1 VISDHLTT
9 LSYFFPWSLIIALI
23 LAIIFAVI
31 GVMIF
36 RHTTKKTEEE
46 PQPKKPHPFLE
57 KGRLYFARYGYFS
70 TDPLSQ
76 SFVNALKLM
85 HSFIGGRKFRYQ
97 LPWIVMFG
105 TEGAGKST
113 ILHSLDLD
121 MPIGR
126 PHFASD
132 EESTP
137 LCDWWFYDH
146 GIVLDVDGKMVL
158 NASQTV
164 SDEDHW
170 TLFLNLLTHY
180 RPKRPLDGVILSIPA
195 SELIGEGNLSHD
207 DIMLR
212 AEHLYDKLWQMQRLT
227 GLRIPIYVVVTKCD
241 LVPGFISFC
250 KSIPA
255 HNRRDIFGWSNDK
268 AIDSIYTS
276 EWVEEAFSSINQSLY
291 RVQEEVYAD
300 GQIIDGRDG
309 VFMLP
314 VAFNQLKGGI
324 RTYTDHLFKLSSY
337 HESFFLRG
345 IYFTGDSFIEEPL
358 SESVAPSK
366 LLLKVPETKLKDKRS
381 LYFIDNL
388 FENKVFREAG
398 LARPVS
404 RALLGSTSVM
414 RFLKIIV
421 FLAVILGTLG
431 LLGSNKQLQ
440 NAKLNLV
447 PALTQVEVT
456 LEKIH
461 GQNIGT
467 DIGRVF
473 FDDQTQ
479 VLLNTMTQ
487 ISVNQLS
494 SIFIPASWF
503 SSLDTRI
510 GYVMSLAYD
519 QVILKSMASQLAYKA
534 EQLVSLNTTIPI
546 TEPIGKG
553 IDPLETPG
561 FYHLKSFVVSIR
573 ALELAAD
580 KFNQLGMTSSLKD
593 VADIIKYLFN
603 YDMPEGFYTDDS
615 YYIDAFKE
623 TNVKIF
629 DFESYRNNASI
640 KLHKLFDE
648 FQNSAFD
655 PNKMI
660 PGLARLMTNLYQF
673 SGARN
678 YTAYDADLLRE
689 VYTSLQETIASIL
702 NPGLQWLDTDRFD
715 PGPQYEY
722 IMGLI
727 VGSTFFSEDT
737 VSILI
742 REIDQN
748 FINFRKRLATYTSPL
763 FQGGHLF
770 LVDEGMALSEPSRG
784 ALDLKDSL
792 TVFFNEA
799 FMNSAEKKT
808 IITAVPIGSV
818 LLWDTLRLQQG
829 VSLISI
835 YNNFMNSRLLNMP
848 KILQPMLQKVGSE
861 SLIKNLVQFIADA
874 EVFSAQTAA
883 GTPSSPE
890 DSLLTQVQNYR
901 ASDPYLEQ
909 LLFALKAHNANSAFS
924 TLKSLVTDQNYKP
937 LKRLDSILTEEYPYG
952 IKMNSFD
959 WWNGENLAALEAFG
973 VTNLTELKN
982 YLELQRSR
990 INYLAREFGEPL
1002 VSFLENINKEGMP
1015 GNLPLV
1021 TKWEGI
1027 IRELNGYD
1035 QKTPA
1040 NGLAELEHY
1049 IMNPLNE
1056 VTLATCSKYANSE
1069 NAMSLRNDFFVSILI
1084 GLQEKLMKQCK
1095 LLSGYVSTD
1104 HYSQLSQFFNANL
1117 AGKFPFVEKA
1127 DDIAPDANPDDIRT
1141 FFEML
1146 DTQAS
1151 GIKSILQQ
1159 AQSLGAAGKNALTFI
1174 EQMEGI
1180 RKFFGGYLV
1189 PNSTIPSPAFSF
1201 DVTFR
1206 VNESRE
1212 NRANEIL
1219 DWEMKVQDTT
1229 ITMRSPSHK
1238 GYWTS
1243 GNPMSMV
1250 FQWAANSPLQPQ
1262 DGNAPGFDVQ
1272 GECATFSYGGT
1283 WGFLRLLRQHHAKPS
1298 DFDNLNDEQPITLR
1312 FDIPLTNT
1320 VSNDVDTCANDP
1332 LRATV
1337 FVRVEVSP
1345 VAMTQVKKASA
1356 PSQNTPQAADQ
1367 GKIQMGQ
1374 PVNLPF
1380 FPYNAPQLNN
1390 TGI

>member
-1 VISDHLTT
+1 MISL
-9 LSYFFPWSLIIALI
+9 LLAL
-23 LAIIFAVI
+23 IFAVI
-31 GVMIF
+31 GIMIYKHMT
-36 RHTTKKTEEE
+36 RKGEEQ
-46 PQPKKPHPFLE
+46 PQPKKPNPFLE
-57 KGRLYFARYGYFS
+57 KCRLYLARYDYFAM
-70 TDPLSQ
+70 DPLSQ

-85 HSFIGGRKFRYQ
+85 HNFIGGRKFRYQ

-105 TEGAGKST
+105 TEEAGKST
-113 ILHSLDLD
+113 VLRSLNLD
-121 MPIGR
+121 MPIGH
-126 PHFASD
+126 PHFVS
-132 EESTP
+132 EKEGSP
-137 LCDWWFYDH
+137 LLCDWWFYDH
-146 GIVLDVDGKMVL
+146 GIVLDINGKMVL
-158 NASQTV
+158 NASETV

-170 TLFLNLLTHY
+170 SLFLNLLNHY
-180 RPKRPLDGVILSIPA
+180 RPKRPLDGIVLSIPA
-195 SELIGEGNLSHD
+195 SELIGGGSLSHD
-207 DIMLR
+207 DLMLR
-212 AEHLYDKLWQMQRLT
+212 AETLYDKLWQMQRLT
-227 GLRIPIYVVVTKCD
+227 ALRLPIYILVTKCD

-250 KSIPA
+250 KSIPIR
-255 HNRRDIFGWSNDK
+255 NRHDIFGWSNDK

-276 EWVEEAFSSINQSLY
+276 EWIDEAFSSINQSLY
-291 RVQEEVYAD
+291 RVQEEIYAD

-309 VFMLP
+309 IFMLP
-314 VAFNQLKGGI
+314 MTFNQLKGGI

-345 IYFTGDSFIEEPL
+345 IYFTGDSVIEEPL
-358 SESVAPSK
+358 SDSVAPSQI
-366 LLLKVPETKLKDKRS
+366 LLKIPEARLQDKKNI
-381 LYFIDNL
+381 YFIDNL
-388 FENKVFREAG
+388 FENKVFREMG

-414 RFLKIIV
+414 RFLKISV
-421 FLAVILGTLG
+421 SLAVILGTLG
-431 LLGSNKQLQ
+431 LLRSNEQLQ

-494 SIFIPASWF
+494 SVFIPASWF
-503 SSLDTRI
+503 STLDAKVR
-510 GYVMSLAYD
+510 YVMSLAYD

-534 EQLVSLNTTIPI
+534 KQLVSLNTVIPI
-546 TEPIGKG
+546 TEPIGRG
-553 IDPLETPG
+553 IDPLETAE
-561 FYHLKSFVVSIR
+561 FYHLKNYVVSIR

-603 YDMPEGFYTDDS
+603 YDMPEGFYTDNS
-615 YYIDAFKE
+615 YYVDAFKE

-648 FQNSAFD
+648 FENSAFD

-660 PGLARLMTNLYQF
+660 PGLASLMTNLYQF

-678 YTAYDADLLRE
+678 YTAYDADLLRH
-689 VYTSLQETIASIL
+689 VYISLQETINSIS

-722 IMGLI
+722 IMGLV
-727 VGSTFFSEDT
+727 VGSTFFAEDT
-737 VSILI
+737 VRILI
-742 REIDQN
+742 REVDQN
-748 FINFRKRLATYTSPL
+748 FIDFRTRLATYTSPI
-763 FQGGHLF
+763 FQGGNLF
-770 LVDEGMALSEPSRG
+770 LVDAGLALSQPSRG
-784 ALDLKDSL
+784 ALDLKENL
-792 TVFFNEA
+792 TVFFNEP
-799 FMNSAEKKT
+799 FMNSAEDKA
-808 IITAVPIGSV
+808 IITAVPIGSI
-818 LLWDTLRLQQG
+818 LLWDTLRLQEG
-829 VSLISI
+829 VSLINV
-835 YNNFMNSRLLNMP
+835 YNNFMNARLLSMP

-861 SLIKNLVQFIADA
+861 SLIKNLIQFIGDA

-883 GTPSSPE
+883 GASSSPE

-937 LKRLDSILTEEYPYG
+937 LQRLDAILVEEFPYG

-973 VTNLTELKN
+973 VSNLTELKN
-982 YLELQRSR
+982 YLELQKNR
-990 INYLAREFGEPL
+990 INYLAREFAEPL
-1002 VSFLENINKEGMP
+1002 VSFLENIDKQGMP
-1015 GNLPLV
+1015 ENLPIV
-1021 TKWEGI
+1021 TKWQGI
-1027 IRELNGYD
+1027 INELNGYD
-1035 QKTPA
+1035 QKTPG

-1104 HYSQLSQFFNANL
+1104 HYSQLSLFFNANL

-1127 DDIAPDANPDDIRT
+1127 DDVSPDANPEDIRT

-1151 GIKSILQQ
+1151 GIKAILKQ

-1174 EQMEGI
+1174 EQMEDI
-1180 RKFFGGYLV
+1180 RKFFGGYLA
-1189 PNSTIPSPAFSF
+1189 PNSTIPNPAFTF

-1206 VNESRE
+1206 TNESRE

-1219 DWEMKVQDTT
+1219 DWELKVEDTT

-1238 GYWTS
+1238 GYWAS
-1243 GNPMSMV
+1243 GNPLSV
-1250 FQWAANSPLQPQ
+1250 IFRWAANSPLQPQ
-1262 DGNAPGFDVQ
+1262 DGNAPGFEVQ
-1272 GECATFSYGGT
+1272 SECATFSYGGT
-1283 WGFLRLLRQHHAKPS
+1283 WAFLRMLRQHHAKPS
-1298 DFDNLNDEQPITLR
+1298 DFDNLKDEQPITLR

-1320 VSNDVDTCANDP
+1320 VSDETNTCANDP
-1332 LRATV
+1332 LKATV
-1337 FVRVEVSP
+1337 FVRLQVSP
-1345 VAMTQVKKASA
+1345 VPMVQEKKVSE
-1356 PSQNTPQAADQ
+1356 PSQKSSQAEKQ

-1380 FPYNAPQLNN
+1380 FPYNAPLLNN
-1390 TGI
+1390 TGL